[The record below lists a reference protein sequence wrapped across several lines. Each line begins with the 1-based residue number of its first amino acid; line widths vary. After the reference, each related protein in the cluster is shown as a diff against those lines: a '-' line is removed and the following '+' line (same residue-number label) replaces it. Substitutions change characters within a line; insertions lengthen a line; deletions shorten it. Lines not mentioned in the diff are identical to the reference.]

1 MLTNIVDGFFEF
13 FKLSSF
19 IYMNLGLLAGVIF
32 GCIPGLTVMLCLVL
46 FLPFTYNLEAIDS
59 FMFLLGIYC
68 AGSYGGSI
76 SAILINT
83 PGTPHAAATMLDG
96 NPLAKRGLA
105 QKALNIALE
114 ASTFGGIFSA
124 LVLLFLAPQ
133 VAKVALKFGASEIFI
148 LCVFGISIIAGVSG
162 DSLAKGIISGCIGLF
177 LSIIGMDVISGTFRF
192 TLNNYNLYAGFDLVI
207 VLIGLFALSETISNS
222 NGSKEFKAST
232 TMQLDKT
239 EKDRGKLTKVEYLRM
254 LPHVI
259 KSSIIG
265 VIVGVIP
272 GTGASMA
279 SFFSY
284 DRARK
289 SSKHPEEF
297 GNGSIEGIAAAES
310 ANNAVTGATLIPLLT
325 LGIPGDAAVAILL
338 GTLMANGLTPGPN
351 LFQEHGL
358 TLYAIMVGL
367 VFINVFMYL
376 QGKYLTGFFAKV
388 TKIPS
393 EILIPIIVVFCFA
406 GSYSIKSSMFDLYIS
421 IAFGIIAYILVKLK
435 FSTIPV
441 LLGLVLGALTE
452 SNLRRTLIIS
462 QGSLSIFVKRPISLA
477 FLIVLVIT
485 IGFIVKENI
494 ARSRKNS

>member
-232 TMQLDKT
+232 TMQLDKI

-367 VFINVFMYL
+367 VFINIFMYL

>member
-239 EKDRGKLTKVEYLRM
+239 EKDRGKLTKAEYLRM

-367 VFINVFMYL
+367 VFINIFMYL

>member
-1 MLTNIVDGFFEF
+1 MLTNIIDGFFEF

-222 NGSKEFKAST
+222 NGSKEFKASA
-232 TMQLDKT
+232 TMHLGKT
-239 EKDRGKLTKVEYLRM
+239 EKDRGKLTKAEYLRM

-367 VFINVFMYL
+367 VFINIFMYL

-477 FLIVLVIT
+477 FLVVLVIT

>member
-1 MLTNIVDGFFEF
+1 MLENMISGFLEF

-19 IYMNLGLLAGVIF
+19 IYMNLGLLTGVIF

-96 NPLAKRGLA
+96 NPMAKNGLAK
-105 QKALNIALE
+105 KALNIALE
-114 ASTFGGIFSA
+114 ASTFGGMFSA

-148 LCVFGISIIAGVSG
+148 LCVFGLSIIAGVSG
-162 DSLAKGIISGCIGLF
+162 DNLARGIISGSIGLF
-177 LSIIGMDVISGTFRF
+177 LATIGMDIISGTFRF
-192 TLNNYNLYAGFDLVI
+192 TLGNYNLYAGFDLVI

-222 NGSKEFKAST
+222 NGSKKFSEI
-232 TMQLDKT
+232 
-239 EKDRGKLTKVEYLRM
+239 EKLNLSEVKDTGILTKQEYKRM
-254 LPHVI
+254 FPHAL

-265 VIVGVIP
+265 VIVGIIP

-279 SFFSY
+279 SFLSY

-289 SSKHPEEF
+289 SSKYPEEF
-297 GNGSIEGIAAAES
+297 GKGSIDGIAAAES

-351 LFQEHGL
+351 LFQEHGV
-358 TLYAIMVGL
+358 TLYAIMIGL
-367 VFINVFMYL
+367 VFINIFMWV

-393 EILIPIIVVFCFA
+393 EVLIPLIVVFCFA
-406 GSYSIKSSMFDLYIS
+406 GSYSIKNSMFDLYIS
-421 IAFGIIAYILVKLK
+421 IAFGIIAYMLLKLK
-435 FSTIPV
+435 FSTIPI
-441 LLGLVLGALTE
+441 LLGLVLGSLTE
-452 SNLRRTLIIS
+452 SNFRRALIIS
-462 QGSLSIFVKRPISLA
+462 QGDPKIFIERPISL
-477 FLIVLVIT
+477 FFVILLVIT

-494 ARSRKNS
+494 NRAKKYE